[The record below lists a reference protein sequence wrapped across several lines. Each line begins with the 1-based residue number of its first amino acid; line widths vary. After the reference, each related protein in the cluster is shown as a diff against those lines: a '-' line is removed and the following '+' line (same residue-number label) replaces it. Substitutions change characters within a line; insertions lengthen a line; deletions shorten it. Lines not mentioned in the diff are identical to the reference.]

1 MTRGPAPVDVSVRFE
16 RFPATVKGAFVLR
29 GADGNPHTVQLEEA
43 LISRI
48 PKGASTSVP
57 MGEVVVDVAP
67 ARDLFVPFEAPLSE
81 LEPGWYAVE
90 CRIAVDG
97 TGRWAFFGRPFSMAW
112 PRGEV
117 RRGTVRLDRRVRIGE
132 HAVQLDR
139 VEMLADAT
147 VVVWRIEGSGE
158 KEAGVQIDLA
168 SGKEMVEPL
177 PADAPP
183 GRHRGAS
190 GPERRSAFYPV
201 SRGTT
206 SLELSARSG
215 REEQRVTF
223 RLD

>member
-1 MTRGPAPVDVSVRFE
+1 VDVSVRLE

-48 PKGASTSVP
+48 PQGASTPVP

-67 ARDLFVPFEAPLSE
+67 ARDLFVPFEAPLSD
-81 LEPGWYAVE
+81 LEPGWYAVG
-90 CRIAVDG
+90 CRIVVDG
-97 TGRWAFFGRPFSMAW
+97 TGRWAFSGRPFSMAW

-117 RRGTVRLDRRVRIGE
+117 RRGMVRLDRRVRIGK
-132 HAVQLDR
+132 HLVHLDR
-139 VEMLADAT
+139 LELLADAA

-158 KEAGVQIDLA
+158 EDPEIHLDLA
-168 SGKEMVEPL
+168 SGGKAVEPL

-183 GRHRGAS
+183 GRHRGAAGS
-190 GPERRSAFYPV
+190 ERRTAFYPV

-206 SLELSARSG
+206 SLELTARAG
-215 REEQRVTF
+215 REDQRVTF